1 MSDDAETI
9 VEIPL
14 HALNTLHEDALR
26 YRFLRAWA
34 QGSDLHMDGT
44 RRWYIPQSIFAPHR
58 TRTFD
63 EAVDAIRD
71 EIMPLVR

>member
-1 MSDDAETI
+1 MSEHAETI

-34 QGSDLHMDGT
+34 HKTDHRSDGT
-44 RRWYIPQSIFAPHR
+44 GRWSVPQCIFDRHW
-58 TRTFD
+58 TQTFD